1 MQPVCSAVTV
11 RPPFQQMTT
20 MNGCIDDEFERLRA
34 LDATRVLDSLP
45 DPLYDDCAKLAS
57 MLCATPIALV
67 SLIDRDRQWFKA
79 REGLDATQ
87 TPRDQA
93 FCDHAIR
100 TPGSLMEVPDA
111 TLDPRFA
118 DNPLVTGEPHI
129 RFYAGMPLVTA
140 DGHALGTLC
149 VIDHTPRQLDS
160 AQREALARLA
170 RLVAA
175 LLAAARHRHETSVV
189 AMVAGPVPRA
199 TGTVVAIVQ
208 LQDYAG
214 RVARDGAAHV
224 HALLRDLAKA
234 VQQALPEAG
243 VAMPSDTSFDVVAVG
258 EHLKADHV
266 SARLAPALLE
276 FEQRTG
282 TAVLHGVA
290 SGDGHSPMDQVFL
303 QAEDALTRAR
313 SLRARVRAP

>member
-1 MQPVCSAVTV
+1 
-11 RPPFQQMTT
+11 

-149 VIDHTPRQLDS
+149 VIDRTPRQLDS

-175 LLAAARHRHETSVV
+175 LMAAARHRHETSVV
-189 AMVAGPVPRA
+189 AMVAGAVPRA

-224 HALLRDLAKA
+224 HALLRDLAEA

-258 EHLKADHV
+258 EHLKADDV

-282 TAVLHGVA
+282 AVVLHGVA
-290 SGDGHSPMDQVFL
+290 GGHGQSPMDEVFL